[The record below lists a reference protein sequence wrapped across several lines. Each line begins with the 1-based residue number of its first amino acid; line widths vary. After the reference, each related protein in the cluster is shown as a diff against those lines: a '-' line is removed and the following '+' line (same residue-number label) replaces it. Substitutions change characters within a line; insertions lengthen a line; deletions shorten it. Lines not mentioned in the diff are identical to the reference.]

1 MIQIQDKQILI
12 DGEPRVVMAG
22 EVHYFRVAR
31 DEWEQRILLLKE
43 AGCNAVA
50 SYIPWLWHELPDGTI
65 DVTGAT
71 RPERDV
77 AAFIDLCAEHD
88 LWFIARPGPFVMAEL
103 KNEGLPY
110 RLYTDHPEIVPGG
123 WDGARRR
130 AARWTTSPPPTST
143 SATAGSARSS
153 PSSRSGCSPGAATS
167 SRSSSTTRSGCSP
180 G

>member
-1 MIQIQDKQILI
+1 MIQISHKQILI

-31 DEWEQRILLLKE
+31 EEWEQRILLLKE
-43 AGCNAVA
+43 AGGSAVA

-65 DVTGAT
+65 DVTGRT

-77 AAFIDLCAEHD
+77 GAFIDQCAEHG

-110 RLYTDHPEIVPGG
+110 RVYTEHPEVVPCG
-123 WDGARRR
+123 WDGRPAPSRTLDYLAPAFLAECETWF
-130 AARWTTSPPPTST
+130 AA
-143 SATAGSARSS
+143 
-153 PSSRSGCSPGAATS
+153 
-167 SRSSSTTRSGCSP
+167 
-180 G
+180 